1 MFRLSFCSSRSPE
14 KSCRN
19 FWCHALGYAS
29 EVLPALFL
37 SNWPRVFSLAG
48 WLFMGWACTAGMVF
62 PSVLAAQFLPSQP
75 QQNRDSMFDMMK
87 IMGKL
92 GELKTR
98 VAEAQASIGN
108 LRAQGEAGAGM
119 VKATVTGNK
128 KLVELEIDPSLLNP
142 SESVM
147 LTDLVIAAVN
157 QAQIH
162 AEELARAEMKKN
174 TEGILPP
181 IPGLDLSS
189 LGL

>member
-1 MFRLSFCSSRSPE
+1 
-14 KSCRN
+14 
-19 FWCHALGYAS
+19 
-29 EVLPALFL
+29 
-37 SNWPRVFSLAG
+37 
-48 WLFMGWACTAGMVF
+48 
-62 PSVLAAQFLPSQP
+62 
-75 QQNRDSMFDMMK
+75 MFDMMK